1 MKKSVSL
8 LSLLLAALLAGPAAA
23 GEQVDINSADA
34 ATLDRVLDGVGP
46 SKAEAIV
53 AHREQHGAFRSID
66 ELADVKGIGLATI
79 EQNRDRI
86 TVGASDAGLLAWVLL
101 PDQWQA
107 LVRLG
112 ESAGL
117 ATVVGRFKA
126 ASSRVV
132 GERHRIN
139 GWLWGRGFNDR
150 LLAPGEDVAAV
161 AADLFAQPLQRGL
174 VARVDDYAYWHAAW
188 RR

>member
-1 MKKSVSL
+1 MP
-8 LSLLLAALLAGPAAA
+8 ANAGPAACRPA
-23 GEQVDINSADA
+23 GGIYRVSVTTLYRRPVFLDHAAAQAVSA
-34 ATLDRVLDGVGP
+34 V
-46 SKAEAIV
+46 
-53 AHREQHGAFRSID
+53 HRQRWPFA
-66 ELADVKGIGLATI
+66 
-79 EQNRDRI
+79 
-86 TVGASDAGLLAWVLL
+86 DAGLLAWVLL